1 MQTEEMIPLQEFCMH
16 HHIEQSFVYALQ
28 DSGLIEVIHAEQE
41 ICIPVSQLSQLEKM
55 TRFYTDMDIN
65 LEGIEAI
72 TYLLQRMQQ
81 MQQQIIQLSNRLS
94 VYENE

>member
-28 DSGLIEVIHAEQE
+28 DSGLIEVIQAEQQL
-41 ICIPVSQLSQLEKM
+41 CIPVSQLSQLEKM